1 MLWLCA
7 IFLFPWWGEIQV
19 KKKIEMLLLSLSLI
33 SDSKLIWS
41 SIWRKTGIR
50 GGRFDPELHLKLQL
64 RFNHKLVTS
73 HVSFFSCAVCT
84 VQTGGSIGLYLFFL
98 YLYLQFSVFS
108 CWVCR
113 PGSKWRKMAGVW
125 LAELFPPPS
134 RNLQS
139 SVFCPQPGHLFQK
152 EPSQLQRKWAQNH
165 LLLWKTWVYYSQD
178 ILFVVDIGYFL
189 IEMSFNSFQSEV
201 ESLPGLEVAV
211 CFMASSCL
219 LKSREHDRLHAN
231 VILALG
237 NVLEII
243 FIKN

>member
-1 MLWLCA
+1 M
-7 IFLFPWWGEIQV
+7 
-19 KKKIEMLLLSLSLI
+19 S
-33 SDSKLIWS
+33 
-41 SIWRKTGIR
+41 
-50 GGRFDPELHLKLQL
+50 
-64 RFNHKLVTS
+64 
-73 HVSFFSCAVCT
+73 
-84 VQTGGSIGLYLFFL
+84 LFFL
-98 YLYLQFSVFS
+98 RSLHGPNGRKHWSVFVCFLYLQFSVFS
-108 CWVCR
+108 CSVCR

-165 LLLWKTWVYYSQD
+165 LLLWTTWVYYSQD

>member
-1 MLWLCA
+1 M
-7 IFLFPWWGEIQV
+7 
-19 KKKIEMLLLSLSLI
+19 
-33 SDSKLIWS
+33 
-41 SIWRKTGIR
+41 
-50 GGRFDPELHLKLQL
+50 
-64 RFNHKLVTS
+64 
-73 HVSFFSCAVCT
+73 
-84 VQTGGSIGLYLFFL
+84 
-98 YLYLQFSVFS
+98 
-108 CWVCR
+108 
-113 PGSKWRKMAGVW
+113 
-125 LAELFPPPS
+125 
-134 RNLQS
+134 
-139 SVFCPQPGHLFQK
+139 

-165 LLLWKTWVYYSQD
+165 LLLWTTWVFYSQD

-189 IEMSFNSFQSEV
+189 VEMSFNSFQSEV